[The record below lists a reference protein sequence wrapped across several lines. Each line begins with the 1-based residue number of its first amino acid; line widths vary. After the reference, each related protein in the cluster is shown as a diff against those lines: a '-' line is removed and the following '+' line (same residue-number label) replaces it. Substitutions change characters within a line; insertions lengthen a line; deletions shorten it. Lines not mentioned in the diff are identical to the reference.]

1 MINST
6 QPHPGTPTPPPLPR
20 LPLDPPCPALSL
32 PLNSPYLLLPSVH
45 FLLGLPSPP
54 FVSSLRDLFDQF
66 PWMTRTAL
74 LSVYTLLFLPA
85 FRHRGSF
92 SAAQIRKLSTGP
104 WRNRVRRID
113 IRRER
118 CTYERTFSGAQSMPS
133 ADPSVSFFYSAYG
146 RSLLINLSA
155 PSSRLLPRD
164 RRAFLGH
171 KLTPLLAALT
181 SLF

>member
-85 FRHRGSF
+85 FPHRGSF
-92 SAAQIRKLSTGP
+92 SAAQIRKRDRGETVSGVLTLDGRDVLMRGRFQA
-104 WRNRVRRID
+104 RNRCRLL
-113 IRRER
+113 IRPFHFS
-118 CTYERTFSGAQSMPS
+118 TPRTE
-133 ADPSVSFFYSAYG
+133 DPS
-146 RSLLINLSA
+146 
-155 PSSRLLPRD
+155 
-164 RRAFLGH
+164 
-171 KLTPLLAALT
+171 
-181 SLF
+181 